1 MAWKIWKGDK
11 ERYDEE
17 FKKGIN
23 ERNKRNYDGAI
34 EHFQKAAE
42 IGIKSKEPELR
53 AKGVLAAV
61 MAAFYQMMKQTTASS
76 FENLKSSLLELVKL
90 NPDTELDLAL
100 PYEIKVSEL
109 LQEIDLLKDWYSL
122 PQFTLELDKYED
134 LNTIANKY
142 ETVAQ
147 KLISYGRETF
157 LIQDLLKLEKPFRIA
172 FRLLAYSRILK
183 AYMIVNEEPSKA
195 LELYSEAMGYLEQVQ
210 DQTIMNFAKTQHEKI
225 SIATKC
231 WACHRNI
238 QGEDVHFV
246 YLQTEMTPFIKK
258 NYGNDVPNLLVE
270 REAGTYV
277 AVCKTC
283 YGAIYYLSDK
293 ISRYYYKLAMEALK
307 EVEIRLTQRIE
318 ELSRIVS
325 ELMHRYEELM
335 HRYEELIKKY

>member
-23 ERNKRNYDGAI
+23 DRNKKNYDGAI

-42 IGIKSKEPELR
+42 IAINSKEPELR
-53 AKGVLAAV
+53 VKGVLAAV
-61 MAAFYQMMKQTTASS
+61 MAAFYQMMKQTTVSS
-76 FENLKSSLLELVKL
+76 FENLKSSLLELIKL
-90 NPDTELDLAL
+90 NPDAELDLAL
-100 PYEIKVSEL
+100 PYEIKASEL
-109 LQEIDLLKDWYSL
+109 LQEIDVLKDLYSI
-122 PQFTLELDKYED
+122 PQFTLELDKYKD
-134 LNTIANKY
+134 PNTMANKY

-157 LIQDLLKLEKPFRIA
+157 LIQDLLKLEKPIRIA
-172 FRLLAYSRILK
+172 FRLFAYSRILK
-183 AYMIVNEEPSKA
+183 AYMIVDEEPSKA

-210 DQTIMNFAKTQHEKI
+210 DQTIMNFAKAQHEKI

-258 NYGNDVPNLLVE
+258 NYGNDAPNLLVE

-293 ISRYYYKLAMEALK
+293 ISRYYYQLAMETLK

-318 ELSRIVS
+318 ELSKIVS
-325 ELMHRYEELM
+325 ELMQRYEA
-335 HRYEELIKKY
+335 LIRSIR